1 VFYKKVN
8 FIHGYKNNGVFKNFY
23 GWGIEYELPIVYP
36 DISIGPLI
44 NIQQIRYT
52 SFINGGQID
61 GKKNTST
68 EDYLPFKENPI
79 SFGGEIT
86 FDINLFRQDA
96 LFDLG
101 LRWSYI
107 TNTLNG
113 KDDLVFELMLGNI
126 GL

>member
-1 VFYKKVN
+1 M
-8 FIHGYKNNGVFKNFY
+8 
-23 GWGIEYELPIVYP
+23 
-36 DISIGPLI
+36 
-44 NIQQIRYT
+44 QRIRYT

-61 GKKNTST
+61 GKKNTFP
-68 EDYLPFKENPI
+68 YLPFKEKPI